1 MSTQF
6 TLLDAL
12 MEIEKNLKREKYDL
26 GVIWR
31 KMCHRLKN
39 WFITCAGTIYQAE
52 ATFLGGGG
60 LHFSNWRGRNT
71 EYFAMTRMA
80 LGMQT
85 YGAGK
90 LSPTPRPPRNPA
102 RGGTGVE
109 KLQMN

>member
-52 ATFLGGGG
+52 ATFLGGWGAFIFPTG
-60 LHFSNWRGRNT
+60 T
-71 EYFAMTRMA
+71 EEI
-80 LGMQT
+80 
-85 YGAGK
+85 
-90 LSPTPRPPRNPA
+90 LSTS
-102 RGGTGVE
+102 
-109 KLQMN
+109 L